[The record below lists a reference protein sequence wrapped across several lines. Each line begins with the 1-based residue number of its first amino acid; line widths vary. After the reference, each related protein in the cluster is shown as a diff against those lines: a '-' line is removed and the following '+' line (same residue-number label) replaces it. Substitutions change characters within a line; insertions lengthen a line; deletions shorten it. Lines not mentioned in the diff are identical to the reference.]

1 MSENIYRETSN
12 YANGVIFLDCHG
24 HQAWVMDYSQEIH
37 SLMDIQLIQGSL
49 TVAANDVETVINSSN
64 SLVQFNENDKI
75 KLTILEDDTIYK
87 MRWAVKNPPAE
98 PIEETTAN
106 EQVNPA

>member
-1 MSENIYRETSN
+1 MLDNIYRETSN

-24 HQAWVMDYSQEIH
+24 YQGWVMDYSQEIH
-37 SLMDIQLIQGSL
+37 NLIDIQLIKGSL
-49 TVAANDVETVINSSN
+49 NVAVNDIETVMNSSN
-64 SLVQFNENDKI
+64 SLMQFNENDKI
-75 KLTILEDDTIYK
+75 KLTVLNHDTIYK
-87 MRWAVKNPPAE
+87 IRCAVKNPPAE